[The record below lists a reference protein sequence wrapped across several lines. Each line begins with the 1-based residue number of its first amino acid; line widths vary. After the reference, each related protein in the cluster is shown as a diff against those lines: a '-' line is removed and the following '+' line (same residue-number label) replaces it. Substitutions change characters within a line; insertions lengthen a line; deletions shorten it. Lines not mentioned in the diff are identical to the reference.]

1 MKKRQLLL
9 LCLLLLIAQAIAAQ
23 VKDNLLPLKQVL
35 KEIEG
40 QHNVR
45 FNFLDRDVANVKIT
59 APAASATLDQKLD
72 HIQEHSGLHFKISGN
87 YITLYKSLSDK
98 FICGYIV
105 DDKGEPI
112 ESVTV
117 ICNDTGEQALT
128 DNRGYFEFTQPA
140 SGLVDFVH
148 LNYQI
153 HTVDTET
160 LLGDCKTVSLT
171 LAVTVLEPVTTER
184 YLTTGISKKNNGTF
198 IIRPKRFGILPGLIE
213 PDALQT
219 MQQLPGV
226 NSIDETISNIN
237 VRGGTHDQN
246 LFMWNGIR
254 LFQTGHFF
262 GLISALN
269 PNLADQIRI
278 SKNGTSAFYGESV
291 SSTVDISSRTDKIE
305 DDITIVGSNMI
316 NGEFY
321 TKFKGSEKST
331 FELSVRRSFTDVLDF
346 PTYSRYSDR
355 IFQNTVV
362 TQLNNS
368 TDVNYKSDKEFYF
381 YDFTGQYY
389 TKIADIHHLY
399 VDVLGIDNDL
409 DFTEETVTE
418 TTVVTRY
425 NTLRQQTYGGSI
437 ALKSEWDKKTTTNIN
452 IYRSFYDVNAKNE
465 SLESNE
471 TVIQKNMIRDMGMS
485 IAGYTELSKKFGL
498 YGGYQY
504 NMISIE
510 NYDAV
515 NTPYFPRSTNEALST
530 QALFSEVEYISKN
543 QKLYVK
549 PGLRLNYI
557 DEPATIYLEPRLQFN
572 YKLSGTLN
580 LEILAE
586 KKSQTISQV
595 VELQDDFLGIEKRRW
610 VLANEKNNIPIQKSL
625 QASAGVTFKDRGWL
639 ISVDNFYKKVNGI
652 TTTGQAFQ
660 NQLENIEATGSYT
673 VTGTE
678 ILVQK
683 QFRNVYAWLSYTWN
697 DNNYEFEGLQ
707 DVPTVFPNNFEINH
721 TVNSAVIYEL
731 GNSKIALGSKW
742 FTGRP
747 YTTPLITEP
756 LISDDSA
763 EIVYSEPNSAN
774 LDSFFQVN
782 FSASHQWELTDKVKF
797 QLGISVLNVFNRVN
811 IINRYYR
818 INNDTDNI
826 EVVNTYS
833 ISRTPNVTAKFI
845 IR

>member
-9 LCLLLLIAQAIAAQ
+9 LCFTLLFAQPFFGQ
-23 VKDNLLPLKQVL
+23 VKGNVLPLKQIIE
-35 KEIEG
+35 EIEE
-40 QHNVR
+40 QHDVKFNYLDSNVI
-45 FNFLDRDVANVKIT
+45 NVKIT
-59 APAASATLDQKLD
+59 ALPASATLEQKLE
-72 HIQEHSGLHFKISGN
+72 HIQEQSGLDFKISGS
-87 YITLYKSLSDK
+87 YITLYKSFSNK

-105 DDKGEPI
+105 DDRGLPVEN
-112 ESVTV
+112 VTV
-117 ICNDTGEQALT
+117 ICDDTGEMALS
-128 DNRGYFEFTQPA
+128 DSRGYFEFTKPA
-140 SGLVDFVH
+140 SGVVDFVH

-153 HTVDTET
+153 HTVNAET
-160 LLGDCKTVSLT
+160 LLGDCKTIALT
-171 LAVTVLEPVTTER
+171 IAVTMLEPVTTER

-291 SSTVDISSRTDKIE
+291 SSTVDISSRTENIE
-305 DDITIVGSNMI
+305 DNIAIVGSNMI
-316 NGEFY
+316 NAEFY
-321 TKFKGSEKST
+321 TKFRGSEKST
-331 FELSVRRSFTDVLDF
+331 FEISARRSFTDVLDF

-362 TQLNNS
+362 TQLNS
-368 TDVNYKSDKEFYF
+368 SIDVNYKSDKEFYF
-381 YDFTGQYY
+381 YDFTAQYY
-389 TKIADIHHLY
+389 QKIADMHHLY

-418 TTVVTRY
+418 TTLVTRY

-437 ALKSEWDKKTTTNIN
+437 ALKSEWDKKTTTDIN

-465 SLESNE
+465 SLESSE
-471 TVIQKNMIRDMGMS
+471 TVIQKNLIRDMGMS
-485 IAGYTELSKKFGL
+485 IAGNTELSKRFRL

-504 NMISIE
+504 NMMSIE
-510 NYDAV
+510 NYDAI
-515 NTPYFPRSTNEALST
+515 NTPYFPRSTNEAIST
-530 QALFSEVEYISKN
+530 QALFGEVEYTSKN
-543 QKLYVK
+543 EKLYVR
-549 PGLRLNYI
+549 PGVRINYI

-572 YKLSGTLN
+572 YKLSSTLN
-580 LEILAE
+580 LEVLAE
-586 KKSQTISQV
+586 RKSQTISQV

-610 VLANEKNNIPIQKSL
+610 VLASEKNNIPIQKSL
-625 QASAGVTFKDRGWL
+625 QASAGITFKHRGWL

-660 NQLENIEATGSYT
+660 DQLENIEATGSYT
-673 VTGTE
+673 VTGSE

-707 DVPTVFPNNFEINH
+707 DLPTVFPNNFEINH
-721 TVNSAVIYEL
+721 TVNSAVIYEWQ
-731 GNSKIALGSKW
+731 NSKIALGSKW
-742 FTGRP
+742 YTGRP
-747 YTTPLITEP
+747 YTTPLSNEPIT
-756 LISDDSA
+756 LGNSS
-763 EIVYSEPNSAN
+763 EIIYSTPNNDN

-782 FSASHQWELTDKVKF
+782 FSASHTWDIAKKIKL
-797 QLGISVLNVFNRVN
+797 QLGVSVLNVFNRVN

-818 INNDTDNI
+818 INTETDNI

-833 ISRTPNVTAKFI
+833 IERTPNVTIKFI